1 MQLRK
6 GPNVV
11 GPIWFTQPIA
21 DGLKL
26 LSKETIF
33 PDDSN
38 KFLFIYHQL

>member
-1 MQLRK
+1 MQLEK
-6 GPNVV
+6 GLMLWVHLV
-11 GPIWFTQPIA
+11 YQPIA

-38 KFLFIYHQL
+38 KFLFICHQL